1 MALDYA
7 QLRNLTARQLIRA
20 LSKDG
25 FTLDRQ
31 AGSHQLYYHP
41 DGRRVTV
48 AFHTPGDTFKIKTL
62 KVMIELQAKWTEADL
77 RRLKLIK

>member
-7 QLRNLTARQLIRA
+7 ELRNLAARELIRA

-31 AGSHQLYYHP
+31 NGSHQLYYHP

-48 AFHTPGDTFKIKTL
+48 AFHSPGDTFKITTL
-62 KVMIELQAKWTEADL
+62 KAMIELQAKWTDADL